1 MAAGV
6 CAASGWRA
14 ASSYPVGAC
23 VIRTAH
29 RCVAARSQRTAGS
42 HASTRGVGRAS
53 SAQESAALAIT
64 PPAPDTPPVAAEP
77 PRPSSP
83 PVFALPPTADPP
95 PASGCAA
102 HTRAATYHASAAHCG
117 LPTRRRLGTDAASLE
132 LEVNS
137 PLQATATDSAQ
148 MPSNIEDLTG
158 NDRLPFAGS
167 PGRNLPT
174 MAPVVLLSKWTQDTG
189 TSTQILQWPARA

>member
-23 VIRTAH
+23 VIRTA
-29 RCVAARSQRTAGS
+29 RGCLAARSQRTAGS
-42 HASTRGVGRAS
+42 HASTRGVGRTSSARMGGARHNTSRAGHAACGRRAAKAQLATGICAS
-53 SAQESAALAIT
+53 SDGRSATRL
-64 PPAPDTPPVAAEP
+64 
-77 PRPSSP
+77 
-83 PVFALPPTADPP
+83 
-95 PASGCAA
+95 GCAA